1 MAFGTT
7 TPTTPFGS
15 SVGQTLA
22 STPVTPVMP
31 IPGRVRQREDESITI
46 PTTQPATDNVERAW
60 EWLGETIQDA
70 APPAGCHWSF
80 DFVDTTGDGNGDQIA
95 FGLKCWL

>member
-22 STPVTPVMP
+22 STPLAPVMP

-46 PTTQPATDNVERAW
+46 PTTQPATNIVEW
-60 EWLGETIQDA
+60 GVEWLGETIQDA
-70 APPAGCHWSF
+70 ASPAGCHWAI
-80 DFVDTTGDGNGDQIA
+80 DYVDTTGDGEGDHVV
-95 FGLKCWL
+95 FGLKCCL